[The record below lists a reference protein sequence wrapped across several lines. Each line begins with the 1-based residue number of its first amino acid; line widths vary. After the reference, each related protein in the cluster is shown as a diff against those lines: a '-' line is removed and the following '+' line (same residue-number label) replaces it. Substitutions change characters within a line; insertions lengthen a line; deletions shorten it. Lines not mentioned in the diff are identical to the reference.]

1 MKHLLAIA
9 ILVQCVLHT
18 SAFAQTSKIGAVF
31 PEVILKESKFAQLAS
46 KKLNSEFA
54 PRRGAIDA
62 QIETIKQKTAALDR
76 DSPTLNDQQKQERQR
91 EIADLDR
98 SIQKKQREFQADLES
113 RKRAEIQTVLDLV
126 NKVVLR
132 IATAEHYDFILQ
144 NVVYS
149 SQAAN
154 LTKLV
159 IAEMDKEAA
168 Q

>member
-1 MKHLLAIA
+1 MKQLLAITVFSLYA
-9 ILVQCVLHT
+9 LT
-18 SAFAQTSKIGAVF
+18 SSAYAEAAKIGAVF

-46 KKLNSEFA
+46 TKLNDEFT
-54 PRRGAIDA
+54 PRRAAIAA
-62 QIETIKQKTAALDR
+62 QIETIKQKSAALER
-76 DSPTLNDQQKQERQR
+76 DNSTINDQQRLERQR
-91 EIADLDR
+91 EIAELDR
-98 SIQKKQREFQADLES
+98 VIQKKQREFQSDLDS

-132 IATAEHYDFILQ
+132 IAADGKYDFIIQ
-144 NVVYS
+144 NAVYA

-154 LTKLV
+154 LTRQV

>member
-1 MKHLLAIA
+1 MKNLLATV
-9 ILVQCVLHT
+9 ILGLCVLHT
-18 SAFAQTSKIGAVF
+18 SAYAQTSKIGAVF

-54 PRRGAIDA
+54 PRRDAIAA
-62 QIETIKQKTAALDR
+62 QIEATRQKAAALDR
-76 DSPTLNDQQKQERQR
+76 DNPTLNEQQRQERQR
-91 EIADLDR
+91 EIAELDR
-98 SIQKKQREFQADLES
+98 SIQKKQREFQSDLES

-132 IATAEHYDFILQ
+132 IATAEHYEFILQ

-154 LTKLV
+154 LTQQV